1 MKKSQTSLTNIAI
14 LIACVLI
21 MATTMGIVTVVSSI
35 FYPVVSESLH
45 VSRASFALTGTI
57 TSLSSMV
64 ASLFWG
70 NFYASKPLAKPM
82 IIGVIVF
89 GLAILAMSFATNVS
103 QFYFL
108 SLLVGLTY
116 GGISIIPISI
126 MITRHFSKNTG
137 LALSTALAGS
147 GLGAMILNP
156 IINNLISGGN
166 WQPGYRLIAI
176 CVFALTLP
184 CAFLAT
190 RLTKDNVQA
199 KVPELSRERTVEI
212 QNPQKSIWFWAFLLA
227 AFLTG
232 VTGGAVLSN
241 LPTYLKDLNFAVSH
255 ISIITAAYS
264 ASLVLGK
271 FVLGTL
277 YDRLGAMAGTLT
289 SALLMSLCLGAML
302 FIQSPPIL
310 VLMLVSIGI
319 GMAVGTV
326 SITWLTN
333 AFFGKENYSKYYGS
347 VQFANSFG
355 IASGVPVIAAALENL
370 AQPKQI
376 WLILTV
382 VSLLMT
388 GLFIFSIR
396 GNRQAKAAQII
407 AAISE

>member
-1 MKKSQTSLTNIAI
+1 MKKSQDSLTNIVI
-14 LIACVLI
+14 LFASVLI

-35 FYPVVSESLH
+35 FYPVVSESLG

-64 ASLFWG
+64 AALFWG
-70 NFYASKPLAKPM
+70 NFYAKKPLAKPM
-82 IIGVIVF
+82 VIGVIVF
-89 GLAILAMSFATNVS
+89 GLAVLGMSFATNIY

-116 GGISIIPISI
+116 GGISIIPVSI

-137 LALSTALAGS
+137 FALSAALAGS

-156 IINNLISGGN
+156 IINNMISGGN

-176 CVFALTLP
+176 SVFALTLP
-184 CAFLAT
+184 SAILAT
-190 RLTKDNVQA
+190 RLTKDEVQA
-199 KVPELSRERTVEI
+199 KSPEQSQESKLEI
-212 QNPQKSIWFWAFLLA
+212 QNPQKSTWFWAFLLA

-264 ASLVLGK
+264 ASLVFGK
-271 FVLGTL
+271 FVLGGL
-277 YDRLGAMAGTLT
+277 YDRMGAMIGTIT
-289 SALLMSLCLGAML
+289 SALLMSLSLGVMV
-302 FIQSPPIL
+302 FIQSTPVLI
-310 VLMLVSIGI
+310 LMLICIGI

-326 SITWLTN
+326 SVTWLTN
-333 AFFGKENYSKYYGS
+333 YFFGKENYSKYYGS

-355 IASGVPVIAAALENL
+355 IAAGVPLIAAALENL
-370 AQPKQI
+370 AQPSQI

-388 GLFIFSIR
+388 GLFVFSIR
-396 GNRQAKAAQII
+396 GNRKARAAQITASI
-407 AAISE
+407 GE

>member
-1 MKKSQTSLTNIAI
+1 MKKSQDSLTNFVI
-14 LIACVLI
+14 LFACVLI

-35 FYPVVSESLH
+35 FYPVVSESLG

-64 ASLFWG
+64 AALFWG
-70 NFYASKPLAKPM
+70 NFYAKKPLAKPM
-82 IIGVIVF
+82 VIGIIVF
-89 GLAILAMSFATNVS
+89 GLAILGMSFATNIY

-116 GGISIIPISI
+116 GGISIIPVSI

-176 CVFALTLP
+176 CIFALTLP
-184 CAFLAT
+184 CAFLVT
-190 RLTKDNVQA
+190 HLTKDEVQA
-199 KVPELSRERTVEI
+199 TSPEQSQDSKLEI
-212 QNPQKSIWFWAFLLA
+212 QNPQKSTWFWAFLLA

-241 LPTYLKDLNFAVSH
+241 LPTYLKDLNFSVSY

-264 ASLVLGK
+264 ASLVVGK
-271 FVLGTL
+271 FGLGFL
-277 YDRLGAMAGTLT
+277 YDRMGAMIGTLT
-289 SALLMSLCLGAML
+289 SALLMSLCLGVMP

-310 VLMLVSIGI
+310 ILMLICIGI

-326 SITWLTN
+326 SVTWLTN
-333 AFFGKENYSKYYGS
+333 YFFGKESYSKYYGS

-355 IASGVPVIAAALENL
+355 IAAGVPLIAAALENL
-370 AQPKQI
+370 AQPSWT
-376 WLILTV
+376 WLILTA

-388 GLFIFSIR
+388 GLFVFSIR
-396 GNRQAKAAQII
+396 GNRKAKAEQVTV
-407 AAISE
+407 AIGS